1 VSTKAGGFKGIMHEY
16 LQYAATV
23 FMGFFAVM
31 NPIANTP
38 IFLSLT
44 SEDDEATRRAVARNA
59 LIITFILITIFCV
72 GGKFIFELFGITL
85 SAFRIAGG
93 LLIFL
98 IGLHMLQGEQSS
110 VHNPSDEDK
119 QSSRQAKLS
128 VAVSPLAI
136 PLLGGPGTIATA
148 INFGSLKDIPHLI
161 ITMVAFFVLCVILY
175 LFFVFG
181 ERLVNYL
188 GQSAINGITRLMG
201 LILAVIG
208 TQMVITG
215 IRGAMTL
222 SHSGS

>member
-1 VSTKAGGFKGIMHEY
+1 MDEY
-16 LQYAATV
+16 LQYAATA

-31 NPIANTP
+31 NPFANTP

-44 SEDDEATRRAVARNA
+44 SGDDEATRRAVARNA
-59 LIITFILITIFCV
+59 IILTFILITIFCA
-72 GGKFIFELFGITL
+72 GGKLIFELFGITL
-85 SAFRIAGG
+85 PAFRIAGG
-93 LLIFL
+93 MIIFL
-98 IGLHMLQGEQSS
+98 IGLHMLQGQSS
-110 VHNPSDEDK
+110 SMHKPSEEDK

-136 PLLGGPGTIATA
+136 PILGGPGTIATA
-148 INFGSLKDIPHLI
+148 INFGSLKNISHFI
-161 ITMVAFFVLCVILY
+161 ITMAAFFVLCVILY

-215 IRGAMTL
+215 VRGAMALT
-222 SHSGS
+222 HSG